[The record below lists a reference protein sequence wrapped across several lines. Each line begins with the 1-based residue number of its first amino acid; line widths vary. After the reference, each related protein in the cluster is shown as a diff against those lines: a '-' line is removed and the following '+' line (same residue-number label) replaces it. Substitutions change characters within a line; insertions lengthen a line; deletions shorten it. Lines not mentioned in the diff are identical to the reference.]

1 MLPRIEPLR
10 PKLTKTVPRGKQW
23 LYELKLDGFRATL
36 YVENASARFFS
47 KSKKPMPRFR
57 DLASAL
63 ARQLRVTDAILDGE
77 IIVMGKSGPDFYA
90 LMRDRGRPELVAF
103 DLLWQDGRDLR
114 DLPLWRRKHALQKL
128 IRKTSIGFVEHTN
141 DARLFES
148 AVQMD
153 LEGVVAKRRSDPYAP
168 ETDWFKIKHAGY
180 LQNAGRH
187 ELFDRFR
194 RRGTASAPV

>member
-1 MLPRIEPLR
+1 MLPRIDPLR
-10 PKLTKTVPRGKQW
+10 PKLTKIVPRGPQW

-47 KSKKPMPRFR
+47 KSQKPMPRFR

-63 ARQLRVTDAILDGE
+63 ARQLRVNDAILDGE

-114 DLPLWRRKHALQKL
+114 ALPLWRRKHALQKL
-128 IRKTSIGFVEHTN
+128 IRKTSIGFVEHTG
-141 DARLFES
+141 DPRLFDS

-153 LEGVVAKRRSDPYAP
+153 LEGVIAKRRSDPYAP
-168 ETDWFKIKHAGY
+168 DTDWFKIKHSGY
-180 LQNAGRH
+180 SQNVGRH
-187 ELFDRFR
+187 ELFAR
-194 RRGTASAPV
+194 